1 MTRNSAALAGVASG
15 AGTAISRLP
24 QLTVPTLQLK
34 RRRALPRAAA
44 WLVPLLLVL
53 PGGAEAQRVLGPS
66 DDATVLP
73 RGVLRIGVQPTWG
86 RANERFG
93 NGLNGT
99 SEGATER
106 LGVDYD
112 MDSLGSARFEPLRP
126 LTAALQTLTG
136 KTDVANSLG
145 RLRVDFDASAV
156 TTPLSLEYGVTR
168 RIMLG
173 VMVPYVKTRNE
184 VSLIPNPGRN
194 EGTMGINPALSSSGA
209 RAQNLAVFT
218 QLSEAVTRLQGQ
230 LASCTGSTAPE
241 CAAINADRARATQLA
256 ANGAAVASAIG
267 SVYGTRTGEGA
278 RFAPVEGSALHND
291 VGTRLAGLS
300 ADFAALLGAPTGR
313 ANWVDTRPIGAPLM
327 GLNDLYRILSD
338 SAFGIAAVPLET
350 VERSHIGDVEV
361 GAKILLY
368 DGLGARPPQRVDF
381 RGFKFRLAVGGV
393 YRRGTAQYQS
403 PDDFADLGTGDA
415 QDDIEGRVYAD
426 LLFGRR
432 FWASVVGRYGV
443 QQADEQ
449 FLRITDAPNDPFA
462 PLYRRQA
469 VRRDLGDYFVG
480 EFSPR
485 VGITDALMVSATWSY
500 YRKGEDSYTG
510 SFPVTN
516 LAGESVTLDASALNR
531 GTARTEQRL
540 VAGFTYSTMAAWYR
554 GRSALPLEVSYLV
567 GQSLR
572 GTGNT
577 PKTFTQAIGLRL
589 YARLF
594 GSAESRPLRPARAA
608 R

>member
-1 MTRNSAALAGVASG
+1 M
-15 AGTAISRLP
+15 P
-24 QLTVPTLQLK
+24 QLTVPTQQLK
-34 RRRALPRAAA
+34 RRCARAGAAA
-44 WLVPLLLVL
+44 WIVPALALL
-53 PGGAEAQRVLGPS
+53 PGVAGAQRALGPS

-73 RGVLRIGVQPTWG
+73 RGVLRIGLQPTFG

-93 NGLNGT
+93 NGGNGR
-99 SEGATER
+99 SEGTVER

-112 MDSLGSARFEPLRP
+112 LDSLGAARFEPLRP
-126 LTAALQTLTG
+126 LTSALQALTG
-136 KTDVANSLG
+136 KTDVASSLG
-145 RLRVDFDASAV
+145 RLRVDFDASRV
-156 TTPLSLEYGVTR
+156 TTPISLEYGVTR

-194 EGTMGINPALSSSGA
+194 EGTMGVNPALAHEGA
-209 RAQNLAVFT
+209 RAQNLAVST
-218 QLSEAVTRLQGQ
+218 QLGEAVSRLQGL
-230 LASCTGSTAPE
+230 LASCTGSAAPE

-256 ANGAAVASAIG
+256 GSGAMVVSAIG
-267 SVYGTRTGEGA
+267 RVYGTRAGEGA
-278 RFAPVEGSALHND
+278 RFAPVEGSALQND
-291 VGTRLAGLS
+291 VFARLASLS
-300 ADFAALLGAPTGR
+300 TAFAGFLGAPSGR
-313 ANWVDTRPIGAPLM
+313 ANWVDARPIGAPLM
-327 GLNDLYRILSD
+327 GLADLNAIVSD
-338 SAFGIAAVPLET
+338 SAFGIGAVPLET

-368 DGLGARPPQRVDF
+368 DGLGARPPQRVDS

-393 YRRGTAQYQS
+393 YRRGTAQLDS
-403 PDDFADLGTGDA
+403 PDDFADIGSGDG
-415 QDDIEGRVYAD
+415 QDDIEGRVFAD

-432 FWASVVGRYGV
+432 FWASIVARYGV

-449 FLRITDAPNDPFA
+449 YLRITDTPNAPFA
-462 PLYRRQA
+462 PLYRRQY
-469 VRRDLGDYFVG
+469 VGRDLGDYFVG

-485 VGITDALMVSATWSY
+485 IGITDALMASATYSY

-516 LAGESVTLDASALNR
+516 LAGESVTLDASALDA

-554 GRSALPLEVSYLV
+554 GRSTLPLEVSYMV
-567 GQSLR
+567 GQSMR
-572 GTGNT
+572 GTGNA
-577 PKTFTQAIGLRL
+577 PKTFTQAIGLRV

-594 GSAESRPLRPARAA
+594 GSAESRPLPRPRVV